1 MSPEELKKLIEP
13 AITRALQDGHR
24 VTGGIWGLAYR
35 PSIGTPFPQPNA
47 VDLEVSRTN
56 KRCMCAAS
64 AFFLYPDEQYKA
76 SIEAQ
81 FAIHGSPIYVLMWL
95 LKSEEAARAF
105 LNGFDGTSWAEY
117 LARRG
122 LFFKASEEEIHAY
135 FDVGRAMTDFAYA
148 EAARLF
154 PAPPATQEAP

>member
-24 VTGGIWGLAYR
+24 VTTGIWGLAYKTSVNN
-35 PSIGTPFPQPNA
+35 PWPQLNG
-47 VDLEVSRTN
+47 VDLELSRIN
-56 KRCMCAAS
+56 KHCMCAAT
-64 AFFLYPDEQYKA
+64 ALFLYPDEQHKA
-76 SIEAQ
+76 AIEAQ
-81 FAIHGSPIYVLMWL
+81 FAIHGNPLYVLMWL

-105 LNGFDGTSWAEY
+105 LNGFDGTTWEDY

-122 LFFKASEEEIHAY
+122 PFFKVAEEEIHAY

-154 PAPPATQEAP
+154 PAPPATQETP